1 MDKNIEIT
9 NIYEAYKEL
18 LTKNMQEIFELYYY
32 QDLSLREIGE
42 NKGIS
47 YQACRDSIKKVEKQV
62 AEYEQKLGLNSLK
75 MKIEKS
81 LDYIETNKSV
91 DTETKVKNIKKILEE
106 KINI

>member
-1 MDKNIEIT
+1 MEKDIEIASL
-9 NIYEAYKEL
+9 YESYKPL
-18 LTKNMQEIFELYYY
+18 LTKKMQNIFELYYY

-62 AEYEQKLGLNSLK
+62 VEYEKKLGLNSLK
-75 MKIEKS
+75 MKIENS
-81 LDYIETNKSV
+81 LDYIEANKSI